1 MHTRFDVFFFNKN
14 SANLKLFSFRNGP
27 FGEIECTYLDC
38 VKRLTVPVD
47 YSNPFRPSLQPL
59 ETSFDCVRDLIR
71 ECWSENPELRPDF
84 KSIRTKLRPLRKGM
98 RPNIFDNMMAM
109 MEKYAN
115 NLEQLVDERTD
126 QLQEEKKKTEALLLE
141 MLPRPVAEQLKRGNK
156 VEAESYDMVTIY
168 FSDIVGFTT
177 MSAESTPLQ
186 VVDFLN
192 DLYTCFDSIIGNYD
206 VYKVETIG
214 DAYMV
219 CSGLPIRNGDIH
231 AGEIA
236 SMSLHLLEAIREF
249 KIRHRPNDTLK
260 LRIGMHSGP
269 VCAGVV
275 GLKMPRYCL
284 VSKPYFN

>member
-1 MHTRFDVFFFNKN
+1 M
-14 SANLKLFSFRNGP
+14 
-27 FGEIECTYLDC
+27 
-38 VKRLTVPVD
+38 KRLTKPID
-47 YSNPFRPSLQPL
+47 LSNPFRPSLQPL
-59 ETSFDCVRDLIR
+59 ETSFDCVRECIR
-71 ECWSENPELRPDF
+71 ECWSENFDLRPDF
-84 KSIRTKLRPLRKGM
+84 KTIRTKLRPLRKGM

-168 FSDIVGFTT
+168 FSDIVGFTA

-214 DAYMV
+214 DGKK
-219 CSGLPIRNGDIH
+219 SD
-231 AGEIA
+231 
-236 SMSLHLLEAIREF
+236 
-249 KIRHRPNDTLK
+249 ND
-260 LRIGMHSGP
+260 
-269 VCAGVV
+269 
-275 GLKMPRYCL
+275 
-284 VSKPYFN
+284 

>member
-1 MHTRFDVFFFNKN
+1 
-14 SANLKLFSFRNGP
+14 
-27 FGEIECTYLDC
+27 
-38 VKRLTVPVD
+38 
-47 YSNPFRPSLQPL
+47 
-59 ETSFDCVRDLIR
+59 
-71 ECWSENPELRPDF
+71 
-84 KSIRTKLRPLRKGM
+84 M

-219 CSGLPIRNGDIH
+219 VSGLPIR
-231 AGEIA
+231 
-236 SMSLHLLEAIREF
+236 
-249 KIRHRPNDTLK
+249 
-260 LRIGMHSGP
+260 
-269 VCAGVV
+269 
-275 GLKMPRYCL
+275 
-284 VSKPYFN
+284 